1 MNKSDLQFLKNHHAC
16 KESMIWLKKGR
27 YESLQKAWKDC
38 DKGIWMLWLLKKRK
52 FSDKQTWIALS
63 IMFFKNIQNIYEKKY
78 HNNNCFEQIIK
89 ILENYLKPQ
98 DIDIIAG
105 ITLEISYY
113 VALVIARDAIND
125 KSILIDNNSIN
136 YLSDNHDLMIF
147 LQIAINDTITAIQD
161 IIQSDIYRDN
171 EIDPYVILVT
181 SRVYYE
187 KQFKKQANQ
196 IRELIPELPESKE
209 D

>member
-27 YESLQKAWKDC
+27 YQSLQKAWKDC
-38 DKGIWMLWLLKKRK
+38 DKGIWMLWLLKNRK

-89 ILENYLKPQ
+89 TLENYLKSQ

-136 YLSDNHDLMIF
+136 DFSDNLDR
-147 LQIAINDTITAIQD
+147 AIDDIITAIQD
-161 IIQSDIYRDN
+161 IIQSNTYRDN

-187 KQFKKQANQ
+187 KQLKKQANQ
-196 IRELIPELPESKE
+196 IRELIPELPESRE

>member
-38 DKGIWMLWLLKKRK
+38 DKGIWMLWLLKNRK

-89 ILENYLKPQ
+89 TLENYLKSQ

-136 YLSDNHDLMIF
+136 DFSDNLDR
-147 LQIAINDTITAIQD
+147 AIDDTITAIQD
-161 IIQSDIYRDN
+161 IIQSNTYRDN

-187 KQFKKQANQ
+187 KQQKKQADQ